1 MDPFSAEGELLTI
14 HNAFH
19 QGQYQAVLDF
29 DTSALSQSNI
39 TTARVLKLRAQIANG
54 DIQGALASIEKEK
67 GPDFAAVKA
76 FAQHSKGDTS
86 TAEKQIE
93 PLVEKSSE
101 NATVQILGSVILQA
115 AGRTEEALS
124 LLSKHQGNLE
134 AIAIITQIHL
144 QQNRTDLALKE
155 VSAARKW
162 AQDSLLVN
170 IAESWVGTRVGG
182 ESYQSAF
189 YVFEEMAQTPSSTSA
204 KSLISQAI
212 TELHL
217 GRLPEAEAALN
228 QALQNEHRDIEAV
241 ANAVVLATLMGKR
254 DEQEKYLAELRKESK
269 GHALLEDLEEK
280 GRAFDQAAGK
290 YAPKIAS

>member
-1 MDPFSAEGELLTI
+1 MTTRAELLTI

-170 IAESWVGTRVGG
+170 IAESWVGTRVV
-182 ESYQSAF
+182 SCSRFSANG
-189 YVFEEMAQTPSSTSA
+189 QR
-204 KSLISQAI
+204 
-212 TELHL
+212 H
-217 GRLPEAEAALN
+217 
-228 QALQNEHRDIEAV
+228 
-241 ANAVVLATLMGKR
+241 
-254 DEQEKYLAELRKESK
+254 
-269 GHALLEDLEEK
+269 
-280 GRAFDQAAGK
+280 
-290 YAPKIAS
+290 

>member
-269 GHALLEDLEEK
+269 GHALLQDLEEK